1 MSDEIIKPPTTSDSS
16 LAPALRYNGNK
27 SRVKFDGVCL
37 KQDKI
42 TFTHGTIV
50 NIDIVYEISFSD
62 YNNNYPTLENS
73 MYGAVKLTKN
83 ADFGKYKYSAYGIGF
98 DRCGTFSFPT
108 VWFGFNVIIF
118 GVDMSSSVHV
128 DKKKKDILILSGR
141 PTQGLDDATLT
152 AEKKYSINFT
162 VTRKKFCV
170 SLHYNGASSY
180 LFANSTEIIKFK
192 AKNWN

>member
-1 MSDEIIKPPTTSDSS
+1 MECQKIINLLENTSNQPSKFRTKNWIEIIDQSYKSKGLSNEIIKPPATSDSS

-42 TFTHGTIV
+42 TFTHRTIV

-73 MYGAVKLTKN
+73 LYGAVKLTQN

-98 DRCGTFSFPT
+98 DRRKTFSFPT
-108 VWFGFNVIIF
+108 V
-118 GVDMSSSVHV
+118 
-128 DKKKKDILILSGR
+128 
-141 PTQGLDDATLT
+141 
-152 AEKKYSINFT
+152 
-162 VTRKKFCV
+162 
-170 SLHYNGASSY
+170 
-180 LFANSTEIIKFK
+180 
-192 AKNWN
+192 